1 MFISGR
7 LIVHAPVLQS
17 PLSSSA
23 NSVDWLLLQ
32 RQGMWEFYLG
42 GFLILPERLASAYS
56 CIELIASGGLTVE
69 DVWEMAPM
77 PRSAPVPVAPT
88 YG

>member
-1 MFISGR
+1 MVISGR

-17 PLSSSA
+17 PLSSA

-32 RQGMWEFYLG
+32 RHGMWEFYLG

-77 PRSAPVPVAPT
+77 PPSAPVPVAPT